1 MKRIFTTLIT
11 VLICTTAF
19 SQIQLYDKNGD
30 LADND
35 TITFWFAIDSTAQ
48 SQPLIEAKKFVFPYN
63 ATNDTMLIDV
73 TRVKV
78 QGISGI
84 VDQLCWGTNCYVE
97 PQGGLNTW
105 VINDPV
111 KTNPMDTAAGDI
123 PITVY
128 LDNSNEVVGEGYYRY
143 DFIDVTPRSSFTSSI
158 TINFSLSYLTGLSD
172 EEIAQFGF
180 DIYPNPA
187 NENTVLNFKS
197 ELNFREQYVEIL
209 DITGKRVALNNVPV
223 GSKKFN
229 LNTQEV
235 SSGIYFVR
243 LVAEGVQVET
253 KKIII
258 E

>member
-1 MKRIFTTLIT
+1 MKRLFTTLIT
-11 VLICTTAF
+11 VLICSTAF
-19 SQIQLYDKNGD
+19 SQIELYNKSGD
-30 LADND
+30 LINND
-35 TITFWFAIDSTAQ
+35 TISYWFAVDSSLQFQ
-48 SQPLIEAKKFVFPYN
+48 SLIEAKSFVFPYN
-63 ATNDTMLIDV
+63 TTNDTMLIDV
-73 TRVKV
+73 TREKV
-78 QGISGI
+78 QGITGI
-84 VDQLCWGTNCYVE
+84 IDQLCWGTNCYVE
-97 PQGGLNTW
+97 PQGGSQTW
-105 VINDPV
+105 EINDPV

-128 LDNSNEVVGEGYYRY
+128 LDNTNEVVGEGYYRY
-143 DFIDVTPRSSFTSSI
+143 DFIDETPRSSFSASI
-158 TINFSLSYLTGLSD
+158 TVHFSLSYLTGFSD

-209 DITGKRVALNNVPV
+209 DITGKRVALNVVPV
-223 GSKKFN
+223 GAEKFN

-235 SSGIYFVR
+235 SSGVYFVR